1 MVINLHHYAL
11 PTLLRPLWDSSKFSL
26 AVTSVINTYL
36 AAFNTLTCIYLKLA
50 IGHLMQALV
59 RFVLQCFSLKPG

>member
-36 AAFNTLTCIYLKLA
+36 VAFNTLTCIYL
-50 IGHLMQALV
+50 
-59 RFVLQCFSLKPG
+59 